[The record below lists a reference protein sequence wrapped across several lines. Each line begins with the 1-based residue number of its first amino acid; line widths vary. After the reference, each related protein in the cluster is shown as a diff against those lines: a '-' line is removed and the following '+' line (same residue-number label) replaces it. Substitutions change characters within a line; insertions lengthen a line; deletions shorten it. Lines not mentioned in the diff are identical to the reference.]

1 MHSRG
6 TNHREGECRMK
17 AEEYKKAENLRSTRV
32 PMEYTATYTMGN
44 ISGEGFITDISERG
58 VAIRVKQALAIGD
71 ILHITSKISN
81 ELILEFTGEVRNIN
95 GNIAGIMI
103 KLIDPGIQERF
114 MNHIDSMLRLMHM
127 KGTEQYKLDKN
138 RIKKR

>member
-1 MHSRG
+1 
-6 TNHREGECRMK
+6 MK